1 MPLIK
6 TIGVILIVASCGL
19 CGFLK
24 SLSVRSRAKKLLL
37 FCEGLSVLYEYIEQG
52 GCELLT
58 ALKNSFSKCD
68 FLNFQNI
75 KTVCCDGDLNVEDK
89 RIINSFFVSL
99 GHSAKKAE
107 CDRINLCGVTMK
119 KRADEAYNDT
129 KQKCKLYQTFGVCAG
144 LIIGILLI

>member
-6 TIGVILIVASCGL
+6 TTGVILIVISCGL

-24 SLSVRSRAKKLLL
+24 SLSVRSRAKKLSL
-37 FCEGLSVLYEYIEQG
+37 FCDGIALLYEYIEQG

-58 ALKNSFSKCD
+58 ALNISFSRCAFLD
-68 FLNFQNI
+68 FNNI
-75 KTVCCDGDLNVEDK
+75 GAVCCDVDLNTEDK
-89 RIINSFFVSL
+89 KIINSFFDSL
-99 GHSAKKAE
+99 GHSSKKAE

-129 KQKCKLYQTFGVCAG
+129 KQKCKLYQTFGVCTG